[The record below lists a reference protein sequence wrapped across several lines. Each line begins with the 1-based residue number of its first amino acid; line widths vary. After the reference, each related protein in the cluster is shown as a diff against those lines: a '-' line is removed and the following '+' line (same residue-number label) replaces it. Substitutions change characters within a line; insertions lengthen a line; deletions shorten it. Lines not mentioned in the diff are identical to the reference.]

1 MSFFQS
7 RKPFQCQIHTSCF
20 HGRCFLT
27 ERQERDSNTKNTFDT
42 TRNATLEDIHFV
54 QLLLPKP
61 HISFCWTSGCIF
73 FLTQLRTVDFVP
85 HHFKWKCF
93 KRDFFVFGLTTRNSR
108 EKNSFNVHLAL
119 WAFFWDRL
127 EIWIYSLKWRTT
139 RHRARGEPRHVLNE
153 SPWTLLENSL

>member
-93 KRDFFVFGLTTRNSR
+93 KRDFFVFGFDHKKQQRKKLFQCTFGFVSILLGQTWNM
-108 EKNSFNVHLAL
+108 NL
-119 WAFFWDRL
+119 FF
-127 EIWIYSLKWRTT
+127 EVENNKTQSQ
-139 RHRARGEPRHVLNE
+139 RGAQ
-153 SPWTLLENSL
+153 TCT